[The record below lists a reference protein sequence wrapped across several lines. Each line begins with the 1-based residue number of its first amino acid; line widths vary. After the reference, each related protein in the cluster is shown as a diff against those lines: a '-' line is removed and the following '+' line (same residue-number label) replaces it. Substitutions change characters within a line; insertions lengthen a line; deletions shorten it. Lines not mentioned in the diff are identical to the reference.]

1 MGHEEIFP
9 RELTELERALLL
21 WVLPIDR
28 SGYAEYRRLVEGWKV
43 AGKGRRGEGNYILA
57 EPEETPDTESPLP
70 QVLAYGLVS
79 SDEGE
84 VTISVRERFG
94 DQLEFEITGP
104 ASNIVFQDL
113 ESCHCWTFSE
123 WLPSR
128 TCPACDGPVRKVE
141 MKTGSGRSLILAF
154 CVTDQRLW
162 VYDQQTGI
170 NHLMPVTGFYNELM
184 LQKRVQDPT
193 IALNPKRL
201 FSDLGTYSDS
211 ALTRAFSSYNR
222 LRTKVLLRDPLVV
235 PTEETINWFTRAA
248 HWLLKGR
255 KQRTSWS

>member
-43 AGKGRRGEGNYILA
+43 VGKGRRGEGNYILA
-57 EPEETPDTESPLP
+57 EPGQTLDIESPLP
-70 QVLAYGLVS
+70 QALAYGFVKS
-79 SDEGE
+79 AEGG

-104 ASNIVFQDL
+104 ASDIVFQGL
-113 ESCHCWTFSE
+113 ESCHRWTFSE

-154 CVTDQRLW
+154 CVTDRRLW

-170 NHLMPVTGFYNELM
+170 NHLMPVMGYYNELM
-184 LQKRVQDPT
+184 LQKRVQDPK
-193 IALNPKRL
+193 IALNSKRL
-201 FSDLGTYSDS
+201 FTDLDTYGDS

-222 LRTKVLLRDPLVV
+222 MRTKVLLGESLVV
-235 PTEETINWFTRAA
+235 PTEETVNWFTRAA
-248 HWLLKGR
+248 RWLLKGR
-255 KQRTSWS
+255 KQRPRWS